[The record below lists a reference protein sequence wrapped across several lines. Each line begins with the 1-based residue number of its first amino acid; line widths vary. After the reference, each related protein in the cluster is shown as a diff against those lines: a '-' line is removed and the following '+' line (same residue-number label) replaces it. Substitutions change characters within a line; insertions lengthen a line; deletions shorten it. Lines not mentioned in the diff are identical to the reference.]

1 MRMRKMGITIIE
13 NVMIPRIIID
23 DLIGKSFILS
33 SPPLEFHIKNK
44 GVHVD
49 REHPLLQIL
58 LLQMRLPHIHIYDV
72 LNFAGRAKLRY
83 SGT

>member
-1 MRMRKMGITIIE
+1 
-13 NVMIPRIIID
+13 MIPRIIID
-23 DLIGKSFILS
+23 DLIGRSFILS
-33 SPPLEFHIKNK
+33 SSPLEFHTKNK

-49 REHPLLQIL
+49 KEHPLLQTL
-58 LLQMRLPHIHIYDV
+58 LLQMRPPHIHIYDV